1 MDIYEDNFDRPEVCK
16 EWDPENPLCQVLG
29 KYKLRLDSQPGQLP
43 RYNYLEP
50 YPGFSNE
57 CPSLSPDYIAPM
69 GCWNLLQKRC
79 QWIKWEYSYI
89 HIKGS
94 IDNCN

>member
-1 MDIYEDNFDRPEVCK
+1 MDIYEDNFDRPEICK
-16 EWDPENPLCQVLG
+16 EWDPENPLCQILG

-79 QWIKWEYSYI
+79 QRIKWEY
-89 HIKGS
+89 
-94 IDNCN
+94 